1 MVQYF
6 FSPKSDGSVK
16 WGQAFT
22 MPLGLTFG
30 KTIVL
35 GSGDFI
41 DLSIGGY
48 PLVARPDGAARWQ
61 LKLGF
66 SYFFN

>member
-1 MVQYF
+1 MTYNWDAKD
-6 FSPKSDGSVK
+6 SSE
-16 WGQAFT
+16 AFT
-22 MPLGLTFG
+22 APLGLTFG

-35 GSGDFI
+35 ESGDFV

-48 PLVARPDGAARWQ
+48 PLVARPDRAPEWQ